1 MPERFVQLRGASVN
15 AREKWATHWLL
26 GIFDTVGCPLIVYTD
41 SSGLLCKT
49 HRAQRSHGFGET
61 AAVIHPPLP
70 SRMLSWSEMAQEG
83 ASIHAALAGRRQ
95 MAWGNA
101 ERGIP
106 VFGEVAVIAAMLP
119 IFCLPPVLLFML
131 FALLTVRFIFPL
143 VGHRRGSDGR
153 HQ

>member
-41 SSGLLCKT
+41 SSGLLCKI

-83 ASIHAALAGRRQ
+83 ARIHVEEADGDDDSGLIHHTRRHPRMWACPWAGR
-95 MAWGNA
+95 
-101 ERGIP
+101 
-106 VFGEVAVIAAMLP
+106 
-119 IFCLPPVLLFML
+119 
-131 FALLTVRFIFPL
+131 
-143 VGHRRGSDGR
+143 
-153 HQ
+153 